1 MPKYRVQIDAKNFL
15 LNLDGATAKYGFIT
29 YRVVDAPDPAA
40 AENSAVQMIRDDHEL
55 RDLVLN
61 EKNDPPVMD
70 VEEIVEVETVDDAS
84 QGQPG
89 RVWYGMNPKKWW
101 QFWRR

>member
-15 LNLDGATAKYGFIT
+15 INMDGVTTKYGFIT
-29 YRVVDAPDPAA
+29 WRCVDAPDPVV
-40 AENSAVQMIRDDHEL
+40 AENAAVQMIREDQEL
-55 RDLVLN
+55 RRIVLN

-70 VEEIVEVETVDDAS
+70 VVEIAAIDSIDPS
-84 QGQPG
+84 QPPPG
-89 RVWYGMNPKKWW
+89 RIWYEMNPKKWW

>member
-15 LNLDGATAKYGFIT
+15 VNMDGATAKYGFIT
-29 YRVVDAPDPAA
+29 YRFVDAPDPVA
-40 AENSAVQMIRDDHEL
+40 AENSAVQMIRDDQEL

-61 EKNDPPVMD
+61 DKNDPPVMD
-70 VEEIVEVETVDDAS
+70 VEEIAEIESADAS
-84 QGQPG
+84 PEQPG
-89 RVWYGMNPKKWW
+89 RVWYEMNPRRWW